1 MMREEP
7 VVYINGR
14 PYVLREASRPFKN
27 LMEYRG
33 IVPARLEQME
43 SRLRVRGW
51 DGRMGDGCLWP
62 GWTVPVKFLGLRR
75 ASHPIPCRVLLS
87 SCLLSS

>member
-62 GWTVPVKFLGLRR
+62 GWTVPVKFLGLR
-75 ASHPIPCRVLLS
+75 AIPD
-87 SCLLSS
+87 